1 MMTVILLVLLL
12 KVQLMLSKH
21 ADRFSAEM
29 TSRFEDGEIERCG
42 LLLLVPKSLL
52 APRYNNIP
60 EEPFNSIMAAVKKYK
75 DDLTDSDNLALETEM
90 EVWKQYW

>member
-1 MMTVILLVLLL
+1 MILLL
-12 KVQLMLSKH
+12 KVQLLLSKH

-52 APRYNNIP
+52 APNIP

>member
-1 MMTVILLVLLL
+1 
-12 KVQLMLSKH
+12 
-21 ADRFSAEM
+21 M

-60 EEPFNSIMAAVKKYK
+60 EEPFNSIMVAVKKYK